1 MSTKRGCVLGE
12 TDLYSSCACMRGFS
26 RVLADPQVLES
37 QQAARVEGHQ
47 HFSAFHDVEAEGP
60 GAENDP
66 LGLHTQGQHH
76 AVLVLGQERHAAVEG
91 GNQRIISLSYLQ
103 NKSHIS
109 SVETQLLSCQHQLL
123 VKGPGAL
130 NCTYRSTNPVYY
142 FTYKARQMFA
152 VAVK

>member
-1 MSTKRGCVLGE
+1 MYLLSEDV
-12 TDLYSSCACMRGFS
+12 YSERQIVIARVCMRGFS
-26 RVLADPQVLES
+26 RVLADPQMLES

-91 GNQRIISLSYLQ
+91 EKSGNC
-103 NKSHIS
+103 K
-109 SVETQLLSCQHQLL
+109 LL
-123 VKGPGAL
+123 
-130 NCTYRSTNPVYY
+130 
-142 FTYKARQMFA
+142 FFA
-152 VAVK
+152 K